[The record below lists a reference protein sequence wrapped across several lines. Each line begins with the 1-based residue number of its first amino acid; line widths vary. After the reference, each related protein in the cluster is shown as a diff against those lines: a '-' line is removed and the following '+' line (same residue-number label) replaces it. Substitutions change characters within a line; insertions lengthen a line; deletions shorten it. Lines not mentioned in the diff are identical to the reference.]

1 MDLDLDYD
9 LENRAPRAPRPTSA
23 EVVKAGPKR
32 RTARKRQEPATAPT
46 LTLQWLWEKQRQ
58 LPQTATSSFR
68 PDPDPGAP
76 QHDTDDLHIGA
87 KAGVS
92 ADHPPPGHRVHAL
105 HPDQCAQE
113 HCAVSVPDRP
123 DMAKHEA
130 GQPHGPEVPDE
141 TTDSSGTPGPPT
153 ATACPGQDGG
163 KSGAQGDRGGP
174 DGAPLACPRA
184 GPLAAEYQSPV
195 LSMFLEV
202 GLRTEAAQTT
212 WRNLHLLARSAAWA
226 SGITIVMPMP

>member
-1 MDLDLDYD
+1 MIQMISTLVLRQESQQTIHHQDTGFMLFIQTS
-9 LENRAPRAPRPTSA
+9 APRNIAQSLYQIGQTWQST
-23 EVVKAGPKR
+23 KR
-32 RTARKRQEPATAPT
+32 
-46 LTLQWLWEKQRQ
+46 
-58 LPQTATSSFR
+58 
-68 PDPDPGAP
+68 
-76 QHDTDDLHIGA
+76 
-87 KAGVS
+87 
-92 ADHPPPGHRVHAL
+92 
-105 HPDQCAQE
+105 
-113 HCAVSVPDRP
+113 
-123 DMAKHEA
+123 